1 MEEIVMGK
9 KEGATTSEN
18 IKILTDKDQ
27 LGSAGASGTT
37 TSAGSSGTTTSAGA
51 SGTTTSAGASGSTT
65 GPAAQSENV
74 LDLSTGDQPPHEKP
88 QKK

>member
-37 TSAGSSGTTTSAGA
+37 TSAGSSGTTTSAG
-51 SGTTTSAGASGSTT
+51 
-65 GPAAQSENV
+65 PAAARPDRPLSRRMSSIFRPAISRRMKNRRRN
-74 LDLSTGDQPPHEKP
+74 STGEGWKR
-88 QKK
+88 